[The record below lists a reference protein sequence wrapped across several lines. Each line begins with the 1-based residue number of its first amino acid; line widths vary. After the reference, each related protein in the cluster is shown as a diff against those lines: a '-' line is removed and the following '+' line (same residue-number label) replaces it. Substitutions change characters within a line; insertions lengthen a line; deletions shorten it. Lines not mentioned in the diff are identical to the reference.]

1 MLSRLSGRIF
11 VATEPTDL
19 RKSYNGLSALVAGRF
34 ERDIFEG
41 DLFLFLN
48 RRGNQVRIL
57 YWDGDGYAIW
67 MKRLESGTFRRT
79 TAKDGK
85 RLVEVDVARLTLLL
99 EGIDV
104 LDATPRKRYSRPV
117 TRSAASIRL

>member
-1 MLSRLSGRIF
+1 

-79 TAKDGK
+79 RAKDGE

-104 LDATPRKRYSRPV
+104 LDATPRKRYSRPAAK
-117 TRSAASIRL
+117 SAA